1 MAFVEQF
8 ADVEAVDS
16 VLPGSERVSDS
27 GTESERLSCSSIG
40 CRCFLSIYVD
50 VFSITRKRELRG
62 GGESSEC
69 RDMLNAST

>member
-27 GTESERLSCSSIG
+27 GSESEFEDRCRRRMRRLVPVG
-40 CRCFLSIYVD
+40 F
-50 VFSITRKRELRG
+50 
-62 GGESSEC
+62 
-69 RDMLNAST
+69 